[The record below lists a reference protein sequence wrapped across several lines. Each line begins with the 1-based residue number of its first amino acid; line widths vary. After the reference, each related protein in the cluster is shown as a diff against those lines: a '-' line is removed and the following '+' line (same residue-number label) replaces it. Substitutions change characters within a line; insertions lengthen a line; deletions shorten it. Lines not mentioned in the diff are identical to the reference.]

1 MSKKHKRFIS
11 LVIATVM
18 TLLALTP
25 SRALATELT
34 ANSNTDIS
42 NDLQFVQHTKEYSD
56 LLINEIRS
64 LVYASLGNCDESI
77 VVQQGFSIYNTDT
90 DIVFS
95 LMPVLLGGNYVG
107 AIHSDDANNITFS
120 SNTEIIE
127 AISELSPAQHILYI
141 CNGIYYAEYEEQ
153 RVVLGST
160 EFGSEIGNNF
170 ISLSYIEKIDI
181 LCTKGNLQT
190 VTFSTTQQALLT
202 TNQSVTTLSVV
213 PPVIDEKCSITDF
226 VRQNADNCWAACVAT
241 IVNYKK
247 RTNLTAQAVSNACGI
262 SGGGATLDQTHSAL
276 NRYSVYYNKLYDK
289 LSWSKVKNTI
299 SADCP
304 FIMGLSEFW
313 GPHMMTGYGYRCA
326 YTDNS
331 TNADF
336 RYIYAWDP
344 NGNNICFKYNDSS
357 IIVSAYIYTWE
368 TSLYYNP

>member
-120 SNTEIIE
+120 SNIEIIE
-127 AISELSPAQHILYI
+127 AISELSPAQYILYI
-141 CNGIYYAEYEEQ
+141 CNGIYYAECEEQ

-170 ISLSYIEKIDI
+170 ISLSYTEKIDV
-181 LCTKGNLQT
+181 LHTMGNLYT
-190 VTFSTTQQALLT
+190 KTFQDTQQVLLSANT
-202 TNQSVTTLSVV
+202 GIVTLSVV
-213 PPVIDEKCSITDF
+213 PQMVEDKCSITDF
-226 VRQNADNCWAACVAT
+226 VRQGLNNCWAACVAT

-247 RTNLTAQAVSNACGI
+247 EMNLTAQDVSDACGI
-262 SGGGATLDQTHSAL
+262 SGGANFGQILSAVQRYDLDYYGLL
-276 NRYSVYYNKLYDK
+276 NK
-289 LSWSKVKNTI
+289 LSWTKVKKSI
-299 SADCP
+299 SGDYP
-304 FIMGLSEFW
+304 FILYLDGLLW
-313 GPHMMTGYGYRCA
+313 DHAITGYGCS
-326 YTDNS
+326 YTYGDNDIYA
-331 TNADF
+331 NQ
-336 RYIYAWDP
+336 RYVFAWDP
-344 NGNNICFKYNDSS
+344 HGNKISFKYNSSS
-357 IIVSAYIYTWE
+357 IITSGETFTWTDSIYG
-368 TSLYYNP
+368 NP